1 MFIYHSKNPRALQN
15 YAKST
20 LPVPYKW
27 NNKAWMAAHLSTTW
41 FTECFKT
48 TVEIYCS
55 EKKILFKL
63 LLLIDNAPGHPR
75 ALMETCNEIN
85 VAFMP
90 ASTASI
96 LQPMDQGVMSTFKSY
111 YLGNTFHKAIAAINS
126 NSPDGSGQNK
136 LKIFWKRCTIL
147 DTIKNI
153 RDPREEAKMST

>member
-1 MFIYHSKNPRALQN
+1 MFIYHSENPRALQN

-75 ALMETCNEIN
+75 ALMEAYNGIN
-85 VAFMP
+85 VVFMP
-90 ASTASI
+90 ADNNIHPAAHGLRSNFDFQFLLFKKHI
-96 LQPMDQGVMSTFKSY
+96 L
-111 YLGNTFHKAIAAINS
+111 
-126 NSPDGSGQNK
+126 
-136 LKIFWKRCTIL
+136 
-147 DTIKNI
+147 
-153 RDPREEAKMST
+153 